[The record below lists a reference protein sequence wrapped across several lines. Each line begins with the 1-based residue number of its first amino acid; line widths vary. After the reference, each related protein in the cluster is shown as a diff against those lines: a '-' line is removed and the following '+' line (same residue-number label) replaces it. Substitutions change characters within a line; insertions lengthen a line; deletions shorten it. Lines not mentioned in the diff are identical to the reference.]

1 MSKISRNKKSTRIS
15 AFIHIFALITVVI
28 FLIDL
33 LLNRISAN
41 PVQDI
46 ILRTGRSALIF
57 LFTSLACS
65 PLVKLLRLTAL
76 IPARKWFGLYSFYY
90 AALHLVAYVGLDFQ
104 FQLQWLLPEI
114 KQKPFIIIGLSAF
127 LLLIP
132 LAITSNKKIQA
143 RIGKVLKY
151 IHKVVYLIG
160 FLILVHY
167 FLVVK
172 GEKSLPLFLLFFYS
186 ILILFRLPPLNRIEI
201 GSPPH
206 WLEKINHWLIQ

>member
-15 AFIHIFALITVVI
+15 AFIHIFALITVVN
-28 FLIDL
+28 FLINL

-132 LAITSNKKIQA
+132 LAITSNKKIQE

-151 IHKVVYLIG
+151 IHKIVYLIG

-167 FLVVK
+167 FLAVK

-201 GSPPH
+201 ESPPH